1 MEVKIAGVSL
11 YYIINWFFIYS
22 FLGWVWESCYVSAK
36 AKKIINRGFINGPL
50 CTIYGFGAISVYL
63 ILKDF
68 DENILILYFG
78 GVIVATVLEYITG
91 WLMEAIFHTRWWDYS
106 KKPFNLQ
113 GYICLGSSIAW
124 GAFTVLLFYVFQP
137 VVGDLVEMVPR
148 KTGIVLV
155 YVWLAGYTV
164 DFAFSAAAAFDLRNK
179 MKKLDVVWDE
189 FQENLRDTKLYE
201 VAEEARA
208 KAEVYR
214 MELPVGKWNDM
225 IEERKKLFRETVER
239 YSAND
244 SRLLETK
251 DNILGK
257 YEEFVQK
264 YGDVKKSIRHISR
277 RHLRAYPNM
286 VSSFERRRR
295 LTLKKNR
302 KQNKKSA

>member
-1 MEVKIAGVSL
+1 MGIFYIDSVLYISAVRGKSGGNGSEKNRNRTGLCMAGR
-11 YYIINWFFIYS
+11 IYRGFCILCS
-22 FLGWVWESCYVSAK
+22 SRFRSAK
-36 AKKIINRGFINGPL
+36 Q
-50 CTIYGFGAISVYL
+50 
-63 ILKDF
+63 
-68 DENILILYFG
+68 DE
-78 GVIVATVLEYITG
+78 
-91 WLMEAIFHTRWWDYS
+91 EA
-106 KKPFNLQ
+106 
-113 GYICLGSSIAW
+113 GCCLGRIP
-124 GAFTVLLFYVFQP
+124 G
-137 VVGDLVEMVPR
+137 E
-148 KTGIVLV
+148 
-155 YVWLAGYTV
+155 
-164 DFAFSAAAAFDLRNK
+164 FA
-179 MKKLDVVWDE
+179 
-189 FQENLRDTKLYE
+189 YE
-201 VAEEARA
+201 VADEDSA

-214 MELPVGKWNDM
+214 MGLTVGKWNDM

>member
-1 MEVKIAGVSL
+1 MI
-11 YYIINWFFIYS
+11 
-22 FLGWVWESCYVSAK
+22 
-36 AKKIINRGFINGPL
+36 
-50 CTIYGFGAISVYL
+50 
-63 ILKDF
+63 
-68 DENILILYFG
+68 
-78 GVIVATVLEYITG
+78 
-91 WLMEAIFHTRWWDYS
+91 
-106 KKPFNLQ
+106 
-113 GYICLGSSIAW
+113 
-124 GAFTVLLFYVFQP
+124 LFYVFQP

-155 YVWLAGYTV
+155 YIWLAGYTV
-164 DFAFSAAAAFDLRNK
+164 DFAFSAAAAFDLRSK

-214 MELPVGKWNDM
+214 MGLPVGKWNDM